1 MPGETEHYEVNKHY
15 KERENI
21 IILMKFWLLFWYI
34 KYYIPFFKKK
44 RKGLDEDEAK
54 PRKA

>member
-1 MPGETEHYEVNKHY
+1 MPGETEHYEVNKRY

-21 IILMKFWLLFWYI
+21 IILMAYFIYHSL
-34 KYYIPFFKKK
+34 K
-44 RKGLDEDEAK
+44 RKEKGLDEDEAK